1 MSYDASFVKQLQMLT
16 TLLIT
21 QVIKIFL
28 ENDNH
33 LRSFQAYMQ
42 PLIVIRNLQTFAVV
56 TILPS
61 FWKCFMTYFT
71 YVVESVFRLGLL

>member
-61 FWKCFMTYFT
+61 F
-71 YVVESVFRLGLL
+71 